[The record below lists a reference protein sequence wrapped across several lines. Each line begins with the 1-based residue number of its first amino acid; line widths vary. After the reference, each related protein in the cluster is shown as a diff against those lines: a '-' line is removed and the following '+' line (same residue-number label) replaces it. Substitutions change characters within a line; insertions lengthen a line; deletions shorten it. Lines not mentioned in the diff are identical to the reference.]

1 MKCLVCNKS
10 VKQGLR
16 LVKGEKTISTIFC
29 SYSCYKKFWSDVK
42 GFKPLKEAKNSLRG
56 NKCQS
61 QQS

>member
-16 LVKGEKTISTIFC
+16 LAKGEKTISTIFC

-42 GFKPLKEAKNSLRG
+42 GFKPLKQAKNSLRG
-56 NKCQS
+56 NK
-61 QQS
+61 

>member
-16 LVKGEKTISTIFC
+16 LVKGEKTIGTIFC

-42 GFKPLKEAKNSLRG
+42 GFKPLKQAKDGKKWNSTST
-56 NKCQS
+56 K
-61 QQS
+61 